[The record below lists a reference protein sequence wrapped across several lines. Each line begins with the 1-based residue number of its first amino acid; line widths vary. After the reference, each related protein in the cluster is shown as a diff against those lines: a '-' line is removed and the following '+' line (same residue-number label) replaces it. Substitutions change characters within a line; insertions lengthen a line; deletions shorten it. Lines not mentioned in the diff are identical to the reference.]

1 MHDMIKKVAL
11 SFAVLVLV
19 GLTAHSAVRAQEV
32 NRDGDVVYLGTTT
45 TATTNSATIT
55 TGLGAASG
63 PTIYQLGGYTIEI
76 PAGYF
81 PDFKTLMTWLL
92 QVALVVSVLLVLFQ
106 LVYAGINWITSGGDK
121 GKTDTARGRIVAA
134 IIGLVIVVA
143 SWAIFLFVL
152 QLIGIAPG
160 TVLPSLS

>member
-1 MHDMIKKVAL
+1 MLKKACISLVFSLLIGL
-11 SFAVLVLV
+11 SLNSTVL
-19 GLTAHSAVRAQEV
+19 AQEV
-32 NRDGDVVYLGTTT
+32 SQEGDVIYLTT
-45 TATTNSATIT
+45 TASPSPSTTSTINLQA
-55 TGLGAASG
+55 GSE
-63 PTIYQLGGYTIEI
+63 PTVVNFEGKSLEI

-121 GKTDTARGRIVAA
+121 GKTDTARSRIVAA

-160 TVLPSLS
+160 AVLPSLS